1 MKSAQPTVISQLSWG
16 QRFALIEA
24 YKLST
29 EVACRTFC
37 VTKQELSTAM
47 DLKQKGIFKV
57 DNVMD
62 TAPYGELF
70 GAEPT
75 SRTNTRAPG
84 PATMRTPT
92 PKKRGRK
99 GDKITKCFLAVPVE
113 PVTVESFMAEHG
125 VSLAVLRQSKRFD
138 TTELAETRPVRVKQI
153 NGVLMICRPE
163 ATEAK

>member
-29 EVACRTFC
+29 EAACQAFH
-37 VTKQELSTAM
+37 VTKEELNTAT
-47 DLKQKGIFKV
+47 DLKQKGIFKI
-57 DNVMD
+57 DSVMD
-62 TAPYGELF
+62 TGPYGELF
-70 GAEPT
+70 GATPVRKQVTKPT
-75 SRTNTRAPG
+75 G
-84 PATMRTPT
+84 PASMRVPT

-113 PVTVESFMAEHG
+113 PVSTEAFMAEHG

-138 TTELAETRPVRVKQI
+138 TTELAESRPVRVKQI
-153 NGVLMICRPE
+153 DGVLMISRPLQD
-163 ATEAK
+163 